1 MNQVNIGLAGAGTI
15 GSGVIKLLHKHKSA
29 IQKKTGVKLNLV
41 RVVDR
46 NAKVLDGLPVDKKIF
61 SSNLDDLMKDD
72 IDIVIE
78 LIGGTTIAKKLI
90 LNAIKSKKQIV
101 TANKALLAEYFDLI
115 FSEVEKNKVN
125 LGFEASV
132 AGGIPIIKAIKE
144 SFITNPIKT
153 IYGILNGTS
162 NYILTR
168 MTESNIDFNV
178 ALKEAQEKG
187 FAEADP
193 TLDIEGIDAAHKILI
208 LFNLAFQQNLK
219 FKSIPVRGIKNF
231 DVVDIQYANELG
243 YVIKLLAVAKQV
255 KNSTEIFVEPSLVA
269 KEHLL
274 ASVNHEFNAVYVDGL
289 STGETVF
296 YGKGAGSLP
305 TANAVLSD
313 IVDVAKS
320 LKWGG
325 QDFWFKNLSAP
336 SADINKTIKN
346 KYYFRFLT
354 IDKPGV
360 LGGITSILG
369 KHNISISSCVQKEV
383 KQKNVPVVITTQDTY
398 KNDVDKALKEIQ
410 NMPEIKKQIVVLGVL

>member
-1 MNQVNIGLAGAGTI
+1 MDQVNIGLAGAGTI

-90 LNAIKSKKQIV
+90 LNAIKTKKQIV

-115 FSEVEKNKVN
+115 FSEVDRNKVN

-178 ALKEAQEKG
+178 ALKGAQEKG

-320 LKWGG
+320 LKWGL
-325 QDFWFKNLSAP
+325 QDSWFKNLSAP

-346 KYYFRFLT
+346 KYYFRFQT

-360 LGGITSILG
+360 LGRITSILG

-383 KQKNVPVVITTQDTY
+383 KQKNVPVVITTEASY
-398 KNDVDKALKEIQ
+398 KKDVDKALKEIQ